1 MGNNATIRLDDPPR
15 RVAEGKGAQPRP
27 VAISTYGTGIE
38 IRANY
43 HKIKEK
49 TSLIYG
55 RQGYQNILFCTY
67 SPRVPEEVNR
77 HTILLGSAVS
87 HRKQRTGTILIATK
101 TLVSVQVLETRK
113 APTRAKSQLMIAP

>member
-1 MGNNATIRLDDPPR
+1 MRNNATFRVEDPPR
-15 RVAEGKGAQPRP
+15 RDAEGKAAQPRP

-49 TSLIYG
+49 AFLIYG
-55 RQGYQNILFCTY
+55 KRGYQSILFRTY
-67 SPRVPEEVNR
+67 SLRVPQEVNR
-77 HTILLGSAVS
+77 HTILLEPAVS
-87 HRKQRTGTILIATK
+87 HRKQRTGIILIATK